1 MLASATLRN
10 IFDWVPNLAGRM
22 LCLLRSIV
30 VKNVFYVFFYFSL
43 KHVFNVFILCMFFF
57 ISKNTYN
64 ILNWP
69 KEP

>member
-43 KHVFNVFILCMFFF
+43 KTCF
-57 ISKNTYN
+57 
-64 ILNWP
+64 
-69 KEP
+69 